1 MRSPVTLFRLT
12 ALLILLAASIIRLVS
27 FHRAALYPIP
37 FPLVIGHD
45 LLLIAP
51 YLFSALMAVFVSH
64 VPLLILAVLIAG
76 TGLNLDYHH
85 FAHLS
90 KDSAFDGVSYIG
102 HTALSVAGTV
112 VAIIF
117 FGSKR
122 RS

>member
-1 MRSPVTLFRLT
+1 MR
-12 ALLILLAASIIRLVS
+12 IR
-27 FHRAALYPIP
+27 
-37 FPLVIGHD
+37 PLVYKRGER
-45 LLLIAP
+45 
-51 YLFSALMAVFVSH
+51 MRAVKG
-64 VPLLILAVLIAG
+64 LLILAVLIAG